1 MEQNLTEQKVVM
13 TDPRKPDSLYEESI
27 KTLRTNL
34 QFTGRGMRVIL
45 VTSCYPNEG
54 KSDITFQ
61 LAREI
66 GNMGKRVLFL
76 DADIRKSTFVSR
88 YQVRQKKIHGLS
100 HYLCGQAEMSEIR
113 YQTNFPNVDI
123 IFAGPSVPNPS
134 ELLEDFAFDALIQ
147 KMRGEYDYI
156 LIDTPPMISV
166 SDALIAAKHS
176 NGAILIVESKL
187 VSYKALQK
195 AKKQLEQTGCRILG
209 AVLNKVDLEE
219 DKYYSRYG
227 YYKYYS
233 KYEYRKEN
241 SGQGQ

>member
-1 MEQNLTEQKVVM
+1 
-13 TDPRKPDSLYEESI
+13 
-27 KTLRTNL
+27 
-34 QFTGRGMRVIL
+34 
-45 VTSCYPNEG
+45 
-54 KSDITFQ
+54 
-61 LAREI
+61 
-66 GNMGKRVLFL
+66 
-76 DADIRKSTFVSR
+76 
-88 YQVRQKKIHGLS
+88 
-100 HYLCGQAEMSEIR
+100 MSEIR

-134 ELLEDFAFDALIQ
+134 ELLEDFAFDDLIQ